1 MKQKEDKIEVTEQV
15 IWEWLQKHYQEYS
28 FSTETGNFTNA
39 LIDFWK
45 IYNDNKTEL
54 NQIRLE
60 NDVLKKTLAIKIDE
74 MKQLQKSYDLACAR
88 IGVLRQD
95 ISTQVKVDL
104 LNKVKERLL
113 PFGKS
118 DVVFPEMIDDIIK
131 EVQL

>member
-15 IWEWLQKHYQEYS
+15 IWEWLQKHYQECS
-28 FSTETGNFTNA
+28 FSTETGDFTNA

-74 MKQLQKSYDLACAR
+74 MKQL
-88 IGVLRQD
+88 
-95 ISTQVKVDL
+95 
-104 LNKVKERLL
+104 
-113 PFGKS
+113 
-118 DVVFPEMIDDIIK
+118 
-131 EVQL
+131 